1 MSEQTVVGKRHTI
14 VVPKSVR
21 ERVSLKEGQDVLVR
35 AEGSKIIIEPLPENP
50 YEILERVIGR
60 PYEERRDERGA
71 ERWVKRRAGH

>member
-50 YEILERVIGR
+50 YEILEKVIGR
-60 PYEERRDERGA
+60 PYEEKRDERAA